1 MSSEVKK
8 YPTQKDFFWALSNP
22 KFDANIKIK
31 DSSGDVKSWKILKEV
46 KTEYSNVF
54 ARAFAYG
61 LSMFAPSE
69 SYESKEA
76 FAKNLNQ
83 LVVANEPDFKKWG
96 CKVDVIAKNLAKLR
110 EKVAQS
116 AAPDDAKKLKDIFNV
131 TIKAATKTVDADV
144 AKAKAKAA
152 ADKAAADKAKFEAT
166 VKSFSEN
173 VPAGLKHEDQLSPEK
188 FYNEFGRTA
197 WVGLFGGFNK
207 RINIIEN
214 NGRFE
219 LFTTPKLS
227 FWQRLT
233 GNRKTLL
240 VSFEEK
246 LAAVKELN
254 KKVRADENYIKEKRF
269 NVKAMA
275 TYLQG
280 QLPKMCRNLT
290 PTQAAQISKEV
301 TATIADLTDYET
313 AILEARSKDLSRRCG
328 RGLAWAGKNLV
339 LRPTVWT
346 LDKTVAQPS
355 IWAGKKVVS
364 GTTTGIGY
372 GARKVGAGITYGAR
386 AVGAGI
392 SYGAQAVNGL
402 SREKKA
408 YGTATLALFAGL
420 AYVAFNNEAAYNAVF
435 GA

>member
-8 YPTQKDFFWALSNP
+8 YPSQKDFFWALSSP
-22 KFDANIKIK
+22 TFDANIKIK
-31 DSSGDVKSWKILKEV
+31 DSSDDVKSWKILKEV
-46 KTEYSNVF
+46 KTEYNNPLAKVF
-54 ARAFAYG
+54 AFG
-61 LSMFAPSE
+61 LRMFAASE

-110 EKVAQS
+110 EKVALS
-116 AAPDDAKKLKDIFNV
+116 ATSDEAKKLKDIFNV
-131 TIKAATKTVDADV
+131 TIKAATKTVDAEI
-144 AKAKAKAA
+144 AKAKAKAV
-152 ADKAAADKAKFEAT
+152 ADKAAADKAKHETA
-166 VKSFSEN
+166 VKGFSEN

-188 FYNEFGRTA
+188 FYNEFGRAA
-197 WVGLFGGFNK
+197 WFGLFGGFNK

-269 NVKAMA
+269 DVVAMA
-275 TYLQG
+275 TYLQA
-280 QLPKMCRNLT
+280 QLPRMCRNLT

-301 TATIADLTDYET
+301 KATVADLISYGN
-313 AILEARSKDLSRRCG
+313 AIVEARSKDLSRRCG

-346 LDKTVAQPS
+346 LDKAVAQPS
-355 IWAGKKVVS
+355 IWAGKKLAI
-364 GTTTGIGY
+364 GTGK
-372 GARKVGAGITYGAR
+372 A
-386 AVGAGI
+386 I
-392 SYGAQAVNGL
+392 SYGAQTVNEL
-402 SREKKA
+402 SREKKI
-408 YGTATLALFAGL
+408 YGTATLALVAGL
-420 AYVAFNNEAAYNAVF
+420 AYLAFNREAALKAVM